1 MHGCLSSSSASRFE
15 REREEDGVGLERVRV
30 VGQVLVICGGEE
42 EEEGV
47 LGYYDV
53 VPLLL
58 LHFLSLD
65 QNS

>member
-1 MHGCLSSSSASRFE
+1 
-15 REREEDGVGLERVRV
+15 
-30 VGQVLVICGGEE
+30 LVICRGEEEE

-58 LHFLSLD
+58 LHLFLSLD
-65 QNS
+65 QNSEGKNADG

>member
-1 MHGCLSSSSASRFE
+1 
-15 REREEDGVGLERVRV
+15 
-30 VGQVLVICGGEE
+30 LVICGGEEE

-58 LHFLSLD
+58 LHLLSLD
-65 QNS
+65 QNSEGDKADG

>member
-1 MHGCLSSSSASRFE
+1 M
-15 REREEDGVGLERVRV
+15 ERVRRKV
-30 VGQVLVICGGEE
+30 VGWSDMWEE

-58 LHFLSLD
+58 LILLGLD

>member
-1 MHGCLSSSSASRFE
+1 ML
-15 REREEDGVGLERVRV
+15 VRL
-30 VGQVLVICGGEE
+30 LVICRGEEE

-58 LHFLSLD
+58 LHLFLSLD

>member
-1 MHGCLSSSSASRFE
+1 ML
-15 REREEDGVGLERVRV
+15 VRL
-30 VGQVLVICGGEE
+30 LVICRGEEEEE

-58 LHFLSLD
+58 LHLLSLD

>member
-1 MHGCLSSSSASRFE
+1 M
-15 REREEDGVGLERVRV
+15 ERVRV
-30 VGQVLVICGGEE
+30 VGQDLVKCGGEEEEKEEE

-58 LHFLSLD
+58 LHLLSLD
-65 QNS
+65 QNSEGDKADG

>member
-1 MHGCLSSSSASRFE
+1 MGLDWKGLGWLVRF
-15 REREEDGVGLERVRV
+15 
-30 VGQVLVICGGEE
+30 LVICGGEEE

-58 LHFLSLD
+58 LHLLSLD